1 MAMRNREETMKPTKN
16 GKTVPGVPVKPTTVA
31 KICDFFRKC
40 QNTHMADRQSIF
52 RSSSDTLVPY
62 VKAVYFDDNGNDYS
76 TSEDESDSDNSF
88 IYPDIPRGHF
98 GVLVG
103 LPDQE
108 LMRFVMPIKFLSLPP
123 FQVMLTKSNEAYG
136 FNTDGPLQLP
146 VDANAFRYILQC
158 SLAQYKDVPIPQHDC
173 NISSDEDE
181 NSLGFGDY
189 DLLTF
194 SR

>member
-1 MAMRNREETMKPTKN
+1 MKPTKN
-16 GKTVPGVPVKPTTVA
+16 GKTVPRVQVKPSTVA

-76 TSEDESDSDNSF
+76 TSEDESDSDSSF

-103 LPDQE
+103 LPDQ
-108 LMRFVMPIKFLSLPP
+108 V
-123 FQVMLTKSNEAYG
+123 N
-136 FNTDGPLQLP
+136 
-146 VDANAFRYILQC
+146 IL
-158 SLAQYKDVPIPQHDC
+158 I
-173 NISSDEDE
+173 
-181 NSLGFGDY
+181 F
-189 DLLTF
+189 F
-194 SR
+194 